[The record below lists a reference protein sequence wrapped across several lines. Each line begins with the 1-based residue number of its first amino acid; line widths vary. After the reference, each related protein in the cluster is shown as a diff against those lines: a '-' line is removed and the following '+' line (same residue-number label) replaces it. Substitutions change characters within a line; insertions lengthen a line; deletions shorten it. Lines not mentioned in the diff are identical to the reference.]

1 MAESYSESLFY
12 PSRMLFSWAVSLLR
26 KRVAMGDAAHHG
38 PPLLPRFRKL
48 SLPTRIC
55 DTSTF
60 SGCWGERKGG
70 RGEWENPPLCPTA
83 PNICKIQNC
92 SKRLFLTKYSRQ
104 LRSRHF
110 TMAPAQVIIPPFPT
124 FYFQVTKFDPFPY
137 VEREYNSNFRRII
150 RELRA
155 GGEVVGGGE
164 GKQTS
169 TDGVARVNFTTSGG
183 SLVFSRKRKEHK

>member
-1 MAESYSESLFY
+1 
-12 PSRMLFSWAVSLLR
+12 MLR
-26 KRVAMGDAAHHG
+26 R
-38 PPLLPRFRKL
+38 
-48 SLPTRIC
+48 
-55 DTSTF
+55 
-60 SGCWGERKGG
+60 RKGG
-70 RGEWENPPLCPTA
+70 REWENPPLCPTA
-83 PNICKIQNC
+83 PNRCKIQN
-92 SKRLFLTKYSRQ
+92 SSMRLFLKKNSRQ

-169 TDGVARVNFTTSGG
+169 TDGVARVNFTMSGG
-183 SLVFSRKRKEHK
+183 SLVYFRARGRNINNPALNALDISRDDCFSWKNKSCARYTVRANSTF